1 MFSFYWH
8 SRVHWLIFLLFTR
21 YLKSW
26 PWVKMMCL
34 VIIEHKLMY
43 SPLPSASQ
51 FEVTQKAFSTPGLA
65 SSFDQYLHCPSMV
78 WTFTSLVNLWSRK
91 MCEFHYGKRNLKH
104 LIKCIL
110 KRIYL
115 TILFFHHGV
124 KFGSKSA
131 MFRNTQRTKGLL
143 QKMSISPKF
152 FSLVEKQ
159 NGGCY
164 TLRDSW
170 THRATTSRT

>member
-110 KRIYL
+110 KESIWPFCFSTMGWNLGANQQCLEIHKERRVCYRKCQ
-115 TILFFHHGV
+115 FPPNSSPWW
-124 KFGSKSA
+124 K
-131 MFRNTQRTKGLL
+131 N
-143 QKMSISPKF
+143 KMAA
-152 FSLVEKQ
+152 V
-159 NGGCY
+159 
-164 TLRDSW
+164 TR
-170 THRATTSRT
+170 